1 LKLIVDAATD
11 VDGELERAMA
21 VLIPQL
27 NPALA
32 IPTREHLAAV
42 IAEPSTTLLIAREA
56 SSIVGTA
63 TVIVYTS
70 PARVKAH
77 IEDVVVDESARGR
90 GVGEALVRECLNV
103 ARKRGARVVELESA
117 KPREAANRLYVRL
130 GFELRETNVYRIT
143 LV

>member
-1 LKLIVDAATD
+1 MKLIVDAATG

-42 IAEPSTTLLIAREA
+42 IAEPSTMLLIAREG

-70 PARVKAH
+70 PARVKAR
-77 IEDVVVDESARGR
+77 IEDVVVDERARGR

-103 ARKRGARVVELESA
+103 ARNRGARLVELESA
-117 KPREAANRLYVRL
+117 RPREAANRLYVRL
-130 GFELRETNVYRIT
+130 GFEMRETNLYRIT

>member
-1 LKLIVDAATD
+1 LKLIVEAATEAD
-11 VDGELERAMA
+11 AELERAMA

-32 IPTREHLAAV
+32 IPTRQHLAAM
-42 IAEPSTTLLIAREA
+42 IAEPTTTLLIASEG

-63 TVIVYTS
+63 TVIVFTS
-70 PARVKAH
+70 PARVKAR